1 MKKAVKLSLYTLA
14 ALVVLIQL
22 YPKAERNIQSSIPTT
37 DIRNEFSIPDNI
49 INMLESACYDC
60 HSNNTNYPWY
70 SNLQPVRYFMDEHV
84 EHGKDELNFSEFAS
98 YSTKRKIHKLEEVTE
113 EVEEGHMPISSYLS
127 MHPEAKLSP
136 EETAEFVAFFEG
148 LVDGFEAAT
157 TDN

>member
-1 MKKAVKLSLYTLA
+1 MKKAVKLSLYTLV

-98 YSTKRKIHKLEEVTE
+98 YSTKRKIHKLEEVAE
-113 EVEEGHMPISSYLS
+113 EVEEGHMPIASYTW
-127 MHPEAKLSP
+127 MHSEAKWSK
-136 EETAEFVAFFEG
+136 EEEKAFIGFFESLKNG
-148 LVDGFEAAT
+148 AT
-157 TDN
+157 DEK